1 MRKLGVAAT
10 TVLLLAAASIVS
22 PAAAASGAGRLPGP
36 AGPHAVARPVHPTA
50 PAASG
55 RAPATVSTLSVACDG
70 QFNAVASYNAA
81 GHNLLLNTAVIS
93 PNDVWAV
100 GFQNVNNHDRTLA
113 EHWNG
118 TSWSL
123 AATINVGSSHND
135 LFGVSGIATNNVW
148 AVGAYETNTTSHAT
162 ATMAQHW
169 NGTSWSKV
177 ATVNP
182 SSYSYLF
189 AVAAVSSNSVWAV
202 GTTYNFSVGAYQ
214 TLVEHYNGSSWSV
227 ISSPNTGFSDTWNQL
242 FAISALSDTDIW
254 AVGSLTPSVGPLQS
268 LAVHS
273 DGTIMSVVGTPN
285 MIGDNE
291 LLSVNALEPGHA
303 VGVGYGG
310 FVSGS
315 SPAVAMQWDLVATGV
330 SMAGPLTLPVS
341 GDVLLESVARA
352 SDAVWAVGFYRS
364 TLSSPRQTLV
374 WKATWDSTAHTLAW
388 AASPGISD
396 SPGSASNILFA
407 AAAVS
412 PGVFWAAGFSYSG
425 VYDQTLTELYC
436 SLHFDVAAPATA
448 TAGVGFSVTVT
459 ATNADTSTA
468 TDYRGTVHFTSSD
481 PQAVLPG
488 DYTFTPGDSGVHT
501 FTGVV
506 LKSPYNQPTTI
517 TASDTVMPFIV
528 GSDSVTVT
536 CSGICQSSGGTPGG
550 RDVLPGPTPSPPG
563 PRTPWGLVFPLG
575 LFALALSAHPW
586 RRS

>member
-55 RAPATVSTLSVACDG
+55 RAPATASTLSVACDG

-93 PNDVWAV
+93 PNDVWSV
-100 GFQNVNNHDRTLA
+100 GFQNVNNRDRTLA

-118 TSWSL
+118 TAWSY
-123 AATINVGSSHND
+123 AATVNTGSSHND

-341 GDVLLESVARA
+341 GDVLLESVARS
-352 SDAVWAVGFYRS
+352 SDAVWAVGFYQS

-374 WKATWDSTAHTLAW
+374 WKATWDSSAHTIAW
-388 AASPGISD
+388 AASPGTSD
-396 SPGSASNILFA
+396 SPGSASNILFG

-412 PGVFWAAGFSYSG
+412 PGVFWAVGFSFSG
-425 VYDQTLTELYC
+425 VNDQTLTELYC
-436 SLHFDVAAPATA
+436 SLHFDVAAPPTA
-448 TAGVGFSVTVT
+448 TSGVAFSVTVT
-459 ATNADTSTA
+459 ATNADSSTA